1 MMKILVII
9 LLQLAFAE
17 SSEFAKSLRTNSTD
31 ENENEVRALKT
42 ELLVASSEKK
52 ALAQLQKLISM
63 YRGSGMEP
71 TLRFRLGELYMR
83 MSKTDRF
90 FEINRDSETI
100 VKLVPTLAKKAS
112 EKANIIKAIAEYDY
126 IERKFSS
133 YRDLDLVLFNSAFAR
148 QQIRQDAQA
157 KNLYLKMIKNFPE
170 SVLIPEG
177 YLALGE
183 MEFEKHKFKEA
194 ATFFEKIK
202 MYQKSKI
209 YPYGRYKLAW
219 AYFNLKRNNEALA
232 ELESVV
238 DYGKTNEY
246 SRSNKKLDLRK
257 EALSDMVLFYADF
270 MPAKGAISYFTKY
283 AGAEEAGHY
292 LVKLAKLYNRHGKKS
307 EQIVVLNDL
316 IRSLPNS
323 IFLPLAYIDL
333 TEVYESERRRP
344 EVVKVLEDFH
354 KLCSKDS
361 SWKKA
366 FATADFSNEDIS
378 KDKLDCDQNF
388 DGTVVTL
395 TQKWDKLSRKQES
408 DKNLQQAT
416 IRGYELYLL
425 RAGGKKNEVLMHYA
439 FSEFLFS
446 KKIYSRASDE
456 YFATAKKAKDKQMI
470 HDASYASIVSLQNS
484 VSDKWSK
491 ENESRY
497 VELASFYI
505 QKNPKGKHIE
515 AVEFKR
521 AFIIYDNGRFDEA
534 APILKDLGERYAGK
548 PQGLKAQDLYLDILN
563 SKKDYK
569 AIKTYTAALL
579 ATKLSPARDKAIT
592 SIYRQAYFSDIQK
605 MEGQKELEAA
615 YKEYQKFSIENKSS
629 DLASKAWW
637 NSLGIL
643 QKLDLKREL
652 ADSAYKFTQMFPSDS
667 QRKAALLLAVQNYEN
682 IADLNKSAKVLED
695 LIKIDTEKQDHWMEL
710 KADYQY
716 LSGQYNESHAI
727 YDKLIRKADKKR
739 RTDLLIKLADIEKAK
754 NNTSAYDMYEKLIVE
769 NGVQP
774 AASEAQAYLTTKV
787 WNKGDYSTAFKMA
800 SSVIAM
806 PKDASPQAK
815 AKARYIQANILSK
828 EFTNQSV
835 KSTQA
840 ERIALVLSLKTEKL
854 DKAQRAYQDVLRYSD
869 AETTAKSL
877 HEMAMLY
884 GHYAKS
890 IRSIK
895 LPDGVPEKDAK
906 AFYAE
911 MENLAIP
918 MEEKEVE
925 SLQDAFKTIT
935 KLNVYDGTLGKV
947 RERLNEINNKRNPAT
962 VLEVVVPRVLLPRPS
977 GV

>member
-1 MMKILVII
+1 MKLILIV
-9 LLQLAFAE
+9 LLQLAFADN
-17 SSEFAKSLRTNSTD
+17 SDFSKSLQTNSSNES
-31 ENENEVRALKT
+31 ENEIRALKT
-42 ELLVASSEKK
+42 ELLVAASEQK
-52 ALAQLQKLISM
+52 ALVQLKKLISLH
-63 YRGSGMEP
+63 RGGGMEP

-112 EKANIIKAIAEYDY
+112 EKTNIIKAIAEYDY
-126 IERKFSS
+126 IEKKYPNF
-133 YRDLDLVLFNSAFAR
+133 RDLDLVLFNSAFSR
-148 QQIRQDAQA
+148 QQISQDAQA
-157 KNLYLKMIKNFPE
+157 KNLYLKMIKIFPD
-170 SVLIPEG
+170 SSLIPEG

-194 ATFFEKIK
+194 VSFFEKIK
-202 MYQKSKI
+202 NYPKAKI

-219 AYFNLKRNNEALA
+219 GYFNLKRNNEALA

-238 DYGKTNEY
+238 EYGKNNEY

-270 MPAKGAISYFTKY
+270 MPAVGAIGYFKKY
-283 AGAEEAGHY
+283 AGADEAGHY
-292 LVKLAKLYNRHGKKS
+292 LVKLAKLYNRHGKKND
-307 EQIVVLNDL
+307 QIVVLNDL
-316 IRSLPNS
+316 IKSLPNS
-323 IFLPLAYIDL
+323 LFLPLAYIDL
-333 TEVYESERRRP
+333 TEVYESERKRP
-344 EVVKVLEDFH
+344 EVVKVLEDFY
-354 KLCSKDS
+354 KLCNKDS
-361 SWKKA
+361 SWTKN

-378 KDKLDCDQNF
+378 KDKLNCDQNF
-388 DGTVVTL
+388 DATVVNL

-408 DKNLQQAT
+408 DKSLQQAT
-416 IRGYELYLL
+416 IRGYELYIL
-425 RAGGKKNEVLMHYA
+425 RASGKKNEVLMHFA
-439 FSEFLFS
+439 FAEFLFS
-446 KKIYSRASDE
+446 KKLYNRASDE
-456 YFATAKKAKDKQMI
+456 YFATAKKASDKQML

-484 VSDKWSK
+484 VADKWSK

-497 VELASFYI
+497 VELAAFYI
-505 QKNPKGKHIE
+505 SKNPKGKHIE

-521 AFIIYDNGRFDEA
+521 AFIVYDNGRFDEA
-534 APILKDLGERYAGK
+534 APILKDLGERYASK

-569 AIKTYTAALL
+569 AIKLYTERLL
-579 ATKLSPARDKAIT
+579 TTKLTPERSKAIT
-592 SIYRQAYFSDIQK
+592 SLYRQAYFSDIQK
-605 MEGQKELEAA
+605 MEGRQELEAA
-615 YKEYQKFSIENKSS
+615 YKEYQKFSIENKNS

-652 ADSAYKFTQMFPSDS
+652 ADSAYTFSEMFPKDS

-695 LIKIDTEKQDHWMEL
+695 LIMVDAEKQDHWMEL

-716 LSGQYNESHAI
+716 LSGQYVEAHNI
-727 YDKLIRKADKKR
+727 YDKLIRKADKKE
-739 RTDLLIKLADIEKAK
+739 RTALLIKLAEIEKAK
-754 NNTSAYDMYEKLIVE
+754 NNVAAYDMYKKLIVD
-769 NGVQP
+769 NAVQP
-774 AASEAQAYLTTKV
+774 EASEAQAYLTTKI
-787 WNKGDYSTAFKMA
+787 WEKGDFTNAFKMA
-800 SSVIAM
+800 STVISM
-806 PKDASPQAK
+806 PKDASSSAK

-835 KSTQA
+835 KSSQA
-840 ERIALVLSLKTEKL
+840 ERIAIVLSLKTEKL
-854 DKAQRAYQDVLRYSD
+854 DKAQRAYQDVLRYKE

-877 HEMAMLY
+877 HEVAVLY

-895 LPDGVPEKDAK
+895 LPEGVPEKDAK

-925 SLQDAFKTIT
+925 ALQDAFKTIV

-947 RERLNEINNKRNPAT
+947 RSRLDEINNKRNPAAI
-962 VLEVVVPRVLLPRPS
+962 LEVVVPKVLLPRPS
-977 GV
+977 GA